1 MATSQGNSSEKFWK
15 GKVKEI
21 SKKAFDAVDSDHSG
35 FIELSELIKE
45 VNKVAKDMQMDP
57 PPSEKVLEEIIDEL
71 DDNKDK
77 KLSLDEFQILIEQ
90 VLFLG
95 RSMNFQGKKN

>member
-1 MATSQGNSSEKFWK
+1 MAASQSNSSEKFWRA
-15 GKVKEI
+15 KVKEI

-35 FIELSELIKE
+35 YIELGELVKE
-45 VNKVAKDMQMDP
+45 VNKVARDMQMD
-57 PPSEKVLEEIIDEL
+57 PPSEKVLEEVVDEL
-71 DDNKDK
+71 DDNKDR

-90 VLFLG
+90 VLVLG

>member
-1 MATSQGNSSEKFWK
+1 MAASQGNSSEKFWK

-35 FIELSELIKE
+35 FIELAELVKE

-57 PPSEKVLEEIIDEL
+57 PSEKVLEEVVDEL
-71 DDNKDK
+71 DDNKDR

-90 VLFLG
+90 VLYLG